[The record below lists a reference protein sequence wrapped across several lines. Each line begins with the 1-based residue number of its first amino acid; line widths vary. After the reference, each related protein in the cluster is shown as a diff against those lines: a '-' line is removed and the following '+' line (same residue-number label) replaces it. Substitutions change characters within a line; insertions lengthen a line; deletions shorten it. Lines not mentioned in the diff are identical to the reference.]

1 MKINLTELLRNS
13 PGSPT
18 ALSAVLLA
26 FFAPPLAAQEADPE
40 AGRAIFTET
49 AQPQCALCHV
59 LAEAEAQGKVGPNLD
74 ELQPSVDQVRAAV
87 TSGVGVM
94 PAFEGTLSE
103 EEIETVSAY
112 VAEVAGNGG

>member
-26 FFAPPLAAQEADPE
+26 FLAPPLAAQEADPE

-59 LAEAEAQGKVGPNLD
+59 LAEAEALTPQSFSYKTPICV
-74 ELQPSVDQVRAAV
+74 
-87 TSGVGVM
+87 
-94 PAFEGTLSE
+94 
-103 EEIETVSAY
+103 IENQLKIFSFHPQS
-112 VAEVAGNGG
+112 